1 MKRLSKLF
9 TILSAVIAV
18 TVSLLCVACDGEKP
32 TGTVNPPVTLE
43 FVDYA
48 GQLKLD
54 FDSNTKK
61 QEVTMRLHVDGDT
74 THFDPVLGSQLA
86 TNPSSDFDRTEGYIK
101 ARYIAINTPESTGKI
116 EEWGDAASKFTRSKV
131 ESAESIIVES
141 DDNKWN
147 YDGNNRHI
155 LWVWYKPKGES
166 DYRNL
171 NVEILQEGLA
181 FGSSVSNNRY
191 GKTAFDA
198 LTQARKLKKY
208 VHSGEK
214 DPDYPY
220 GEATKISLK
229 ELRTNVADYVNKR
242 VKVEG
247 VVTSN
252 IGNCVY
258 IEDVDAESGQR
269 FAIQVFY
276 GYEGG
281 MLLEILAIGNR
292 VSIVGIVKYY
302 EAGDTYQISDVTYN
316 WFHPDE
322 PTNTQLIKEGTQAD
336 VPFTEIDPRALL
348 ESKVTVTWEEET
360 EDADG
365 NVHTEIKEK
374 ELAYGEAIMNTSVI
388 MNNLEIVDRY
398 ITKKGTSM
406 GAMSLTCK
414 AADGTTIVV
423 RTEVLYDK
431 DGKKINIGKDEDGKE
446 IVVDSGIFPVGSIIT
461 VKGLVDKYE
470 GQYQVKV
477 YRDDYIIIQ
486 G

>member
-9 TILSAVIAV
+9 IILLAVIAAM
-18 TVSLLCVACDGEKP
+18 VSLLCVACDSETPDPGKDPDKDKP
-32 TGTVNPPVTLE
+32 GTTE
-43 FVDYA
+43 EIDYA

-54 FDSNTKK
+54 LTSNTKK

-74 THFDPVLGSQLA
+74 THFDPVLGSKIA
-86 TNPSSDFDRTEGYIK
+86 TNPPSDFDRTKGYIK

-131 ESAESIIVES
+131 ENAESIIVES
-141 DDNKWN
+141 DDENWN

-155 LWVWYKPKGES
+155 LWVWYKPKGAA

-171 NVEILQEGLA
+171 NIEILQEGLA

-191 GKTAFDA
+191 GETAFAA
-198 LTQARKLKKY
+198 LTQARNLKKY

-229 ELRTNVADYVNKR
+229 ELRTNVADYNGKK

-247 VVTSN
+247 VVTSS

-258 IEDVDAESGQR
+258 LEDVDAESGQR

-292 VSIVGIVKYY
+292 VSVVGIVKYY

-316 WFHPDE
+316 WFHPEDAA
-322 PTNTQLIKEGTQAD
+322 NTQWLKDDKGVEITEE
-336 VPFTEIDPRALL
+336 VPFTEVDPRALA
-348 ESKVTVTWEEET
+348 EGKVTVSWEVET
-360 EDADG
+360 EDEDG
-365 NVHTEIKEK
+365 KITVETKEK
-374 ELAYGEAIMNTSVI
+374 ELALGEAIMNTSVI
-388 MNNLEIVDRY
+388 VNNLTIDSIY
-398 ITKKGTSM
+398 TTNNGGDND
-406 GAMSLTCK
+406 GAMSMTCH
-414 AADGTTIVV
+414 AEDGTTITV
-423 RTEVLYDK
+423 RTEVLYDD
-431 DGKKINIGKDEDGKE
+431 DGNMLTEADFPIGSK
-446 IVVDSGIFPVGSIIT
+446 IT
-461 VKGLVDKYE
+461 VKGIVDKYN
-470 GQYQVKV
+470 GKYQVRV
-477 YRDDYIIIQ
+477 YRDDYITIVE
-486 G
+486 